1 MIADTPE
8 SRIKALLAARRAPTY
23 VADPEEVIDVSGEPE
38 PGLPE
43 GIGREVLDERV
54 AGSPEVRRMD
64 RTRIEMPPQGD
75 TEEDDGLVL
84 PGMPSAPPAR
94 RPTPEDPRAT
104 AARQAQAPL
113 APINLQ
119 EQRQR
124 MMDRRSEA
132 ARTSRPTPINMPA
145 QRQEMVDKARR
156 AERTPEAVEKDAK
169 SVAER
174 AVRQRKD
181 AASGERK
188 IAERQATRVKDSAQ
202 QRDREAQNAY
212 DAARREWETQL
223 ENAYETGNMEL
234 VAKLEKSKPQPPRPS
249 LESTGGKTVE
259 ELQEPVEDTLARLE
273 EVDPAAA
280 DALRAMDESV
290 PDSLNAHFSDM
301 PPDERFQAMR
311 VAGQRMAAREVT
323 VNGRTETRA
332 VGGSL
337 PNVVGL
343 PQGRRGGMG
352 RAGTQLMPP
361 NRNQPRSAYD
371 QGPGKPTGTPR
382 SPMEDSDTGA
392 PRRTPQH
399 VDTFDGSLGPRA
411 APAPSTDD
419 ILEGVDLD
427 APEHTGAEKDLI
439 LFAAHQMGL
448 DLGAFDDSPRGQAMA
463 LHEAKRLVR
472 NHRAR
477 VGGALKLDKDGE
489 VVTDDQGRPVLT
501 AGRQRVVASD
511 NPDSPYRYA
520 ETPRAKKER
529 ERRDLVRRTH
539 EFIGNHPIPDSL
551 RDEVIPDPTD
561 TDPSDGIRTMNL
573 HDQLL
578 QAAANDDM
586 ETYHEIRRKLRGA
599 EIAGQRA
606 MLVQRRKMKALQT
619 QMTDPEINQG
629 VFAAAMADAGDDPEA
644 QALVYRQFGMNDQAD
659 RVLAL
664 SSQDRALRHQS
675 EMDKFK
681 AETDRIEANRSGKP
695 DTPPVD
701 GDAAI
706 QQKVDDLV
714 VGVASGE
721 GGGLHGAADSLVN
734 AGGLSR
740 ADVRGRVLRSAKKHR
755 IPLHHAE
762 LLPFLEQEW
771 NEGNYSNW
779 AWSDGYPEQFIQ
791 AVSRMSGYTVDEV
804 RAWAKNHQHILKDWM
819 GRERPVDEPAQ
830 PQKDSTPEL

>member
-1 MIADTPE
+1 MIVDTPE

-64 RTRIEMPPQGD
+64 RTRIEMPTQGD
-75 TEEDDGLVL
+75 AEEDDGLVL
-84 PGMPSAPPAR
+84 PGMPSAQPAR

-119 EQRQR
+119 EQRQK

-156 AERTPEAVEKDAK
+156 AERTPEAVEKDAR

-174 AVRQRKD
+174 AVRQRED

-188 IAERQATRVKDSAQ
+188 IAERQETRVKDAAQ

-234 VAKLEKSKPQPPRPS
+234 AAKLEKSKPQPPRPS

-259 ELQEPVEDTLARLE
+259 ELQEPVEDTLDRLE
-273 EVDPAAA
+273 EVDPDAAA
-280 DALRAMDESV
+280 ALRAMDESV

-301 PPDERFQAMR
+301 PPDERLQAMQ
-311 VAGQRMAAREVT
+311 VAGQRLAAREVT

-337 PNVVGL
+337 PTVVGL

-361 NRNQPRSAYD
+361 GRNQPRSAYD

-392 PRRTPQH
+392 PRRTPQN

-439 LFAAHQMGL
+439 LLAAHQMGL

-472 NHRAR
+472 NHRQR
-477 VGGALKLDKDGE
+477 VG
-489 VVTDDQGRPVLT
+489 T
-501 AGRQRVVASD
+501 AGAPGKQRAVASD

-520 ETPRAKKER
+520 ETPTAKKER

-539 EFIGNHPIPDSL
+539 QFIGNHPIPDSL

-561 TDPSDGIRTMNL
+561 TNPDDGIRTLNL

-586 ETYHEIRRKLRGA
+586 ETYHAIRQKLRGA

-606 MLVQRRKMKALQT
+606 MLVQRRAMKAMQT
-619 QMTDPEINQG
+619 QMTDPEINRG
-629 VFAAAMADAGDDPEA
+629 VFASAMADAGDDPEA
-644 QALVYRQFGMNDQAD
+644 QALVYRQFGMHDQAD

-664 SSQDRALRHQS
+664 SSQDRALENQIAIAKQDADTRQTQ
-675 EMDKFK
+675 
-681 AETDRIEANRSGKP
+681 AERSGKGEEQP
-695 DTPPVD
+695 QPNAIEAVD
-701 GDAAI
+701 RMLAPIAAEAVN
-706 QQKVDDLV
+706 QPG
-714 VGVASGE
+714 VGAVSEAIRIG
-721 GGGLHGAADSLVN
+721 GAAGMS
-734 AGGLSR
+734 
-740 ADVRGRVLRSAKKHR
+740 
-755 IPLHHAE
+755 
-762 LLPFLEQEW
+762 EQESARVFARRFLRTPGASPAHPVIQ
-771 NEGNYSNW
+771 ECMRREW
-779 AWSDGYPEQFIQ
+779 ASTLTLNLTSYGQQFIDNCVTHLG
-791 AVSRMSGYTVDEV
+791 VSREDAMNWLKT
-804 RAWAKNHQHILKDWM
+804 HQAQEAQRLS
-819 GRERPVDEPAQ
+819 EPAAAQ
-830 PQKDSTPEL
+830 APMPPSMPVNVGGR